1 MSRVILLLLLF
12 IQMLFFINFTLNEG
26 IIFFN
31 VYIWVSVALI
41 SIVAGTRDFMK
52 DQISSESMQLQG
64 YFSLTLVT
72 LSISS
77 LLFVLYVVVT
87 EPYYL

>member
-1 MSRVILLLLLF
+1 MSRVILILLLF
-12 IQMLFFINFTLNEG
+12 IQMLFFINFMMNEG

-31 VYIWVSVALI
+31 VYIWVFVALI

-52 DQISSESMQLQG
+52 DQISSESRQLQG

-77 LLFVLYVVVT
+77 LLFVLYVVMT

>member
-1 MSRVILLLLLF
+1 MTRVILILLLF

-26 IIFFN
+26 ILFFN
-31 VYIWVSVALI
+31 IYIWVSVALI
-41 SIVAGTRDFMK
+41 SIVAGARDFMK
-52 DQISSESMQLQG
+52 EQVSRESTQLQG

-72 LSISS
+72 LSLSS
-77 LLFVLYVVVT
+77 LVFVLYIVVT

>member
-1 MSRVILLLLLF
+1 MTRVILILLLF
-12 IQMLFFINFTLNEG
+12 IQLLFFVNFTLNDG
-26 IIFFN
+26 ILFFN

-41 SIVAGTRDFMK
+41 SIVAGARDFMK
-52 DQISSESMQLQG
+52 DQIFSDSTQLYG

-72 LSISS
+72 LSLSS
-77 LLFVLYVVVT
+77 LVFVLYIVVT